1 MIGFVILILAKS
13 TKYALFDLTKEMAYI
28 PLDNEMKVKG
38 KVVVDVIGGRLG
50 KAGGAVVQSTLLILV
65 GWITGKKAT
74 LIGIS
79 PILFGVLVFICLAW
93 ILSVKALNKKI
104 VAIRAASDDK

>member
-1 MIGFVILILAKS
+1 M
-13 TKYALFDLTKEMAYI
+13 TDLNRTPLSKEVVNI
-28 PLDNEMKVKG
+28 TITDKKG

-50 KAGGAVVQSTLLILV
+50 KAGGAVVQSTLLMLV
-65 GWITGKKAT
+65 GGITRKKAT

-79 PILFGVLVFICLAW
+79 PILFGVLIFICLAW
-93 ILSVKALNKKI
+93 IFSVKALNKKI